1 MKKPH
6 KSEIRE
12 KNSQIILDA
21 AEHEFSVHG
30 YRGTSVQMIADR
42 SGLPKANLH
51 YYYKNKSALYGAVLE
66 RILVLWNTGLDDLR
80 AEDDPREVLEKFI
93 RIKVHLSCTRP
104 MGSKLFA
111 TEIISGAPYLSDYIR
126 SDMRNFIEDKVKII
140 EEWIQQKKILPIDPL
155 NLIFMIW
162 ASTQHYADFNT
173 QVLILMNKEKYED
186 KDIKLIADNLV
197 QIILRG
203 CGLTTEK

>member
-1 MKKPH
+1 MKKTH

-93 RIKVHLSCTRP
+93 RIKVHLSCTRA

-173 QVLILMNKEKYED
+173 QVLILMNKEAKVLINKYE
-186 KDIKLIADNLV
+186 KETA
-197 QIILRG
+197 
-203 CGLTTEK
+203 